1 MQNMGHERVG
11 VLPKTRPWTSVV
23 KQITSFSGTEADAS
37 AIASRTLTNVR
48 SRFESIQHDSGIK
61 AAFKFLV
68 ALSVSATPR
77 PSQEVAPYGL
87 NISSALSPLA
97 LARTLQQWISDNRD
111 SLEYAQL
118 AQGAASDAIA
128 HWHSENSSQKSL
140 FQSEDEQTE
149 VWRKAATGAGFCE
162 LARLFFG
169 KFTER
174 YLNYFLER
182 EASASCRTI
191 EERDL
196 LGEQIRRHVDVISKH
211 AFETAKITQS
221 FAAGWYNR
229 HTKEA
234 LPSDQEVEGFLTIAF
249 GKIREELRREGE
261 K

>member
-1 MQNMGHERVG
+1 MGHERVG
-11 VLPKTRPWTSVV
+11 VLPKTKPWIGVV
-23 KQITSFSGTEADAS
+23 KQITSFSGAEIDAS
-37 AIASRTLTNVR
+37 AIASSTLTNVR
-48 SRFESIQHDSGIK
+48 SRFEAIQHDSGIK

-68 ALSVSATPR
+68 ALSVCASSRFSKDVT
-77 PSQEVAPYGL
+77 PYGL
-87 NISSALSPLA
+87 QLSSKLSPFAFAKL
-97 LARTLQQWISDNRD
+97 LQESVNKNCD

-118 AQGAASDAIA
+118 AQAAASDAIA
-128 HWHSENSSQKSL
+128 NWYSEKSNQKWL
-140 FQSEDEQTE
+140 FQSENEQTD
-149 VWRKAATGAGFCE
+149 VWSEAATGAGFCE
-162 LARLFFG
+162 LSRLFFA

-182 EASASCRTI
+182 QASAFSPTI
-191 EERDL
+191 ERRDL
-196 LGEQIRRHVDVISKH
+196 LAEQLRKHVDTISKH

-229 HTKEA
+229 HTKEG

>member
-1 MQNMGHERVG
+1 MGHERVG
-11 VLPKTRPWTSVV
+11 VLPKTKPWKGVV
-23 KQITSFSGTEADAS
+23 KQITSFSGTEVDAS
-37 AIASRTLTNVR
+37 EIASSTLANVR

-68 ALSVSATPR
+68 ALSISAR
-77 PSQEVAPYGL
+77 PDKTAPYGL
-87 NISSALSPLA
+87 QISPALSPLA
-97 LARTLQQWISDNRD
+97 LAKALHQWVSSNRD

-128 HWHSENSSQKSL
+128 NWYSDHSSQKSL
-140 FQSEDEQTE
+140 FQGEGEQTE
-149 VWRKAATGAGFCE
+149 IWSKTATGAGFCE
-162 LARLFFG
+162 LSRLFFA

-191 EERDL
+191 EQRDSL
-196 LGEQIRRHVDVISKH
+196 QGQLRQHIDTISKH

-221 FAAGWYNR
+221 FAAGWHNL
-229 HTKEA
+229 HTKEST
-234 LPSDQEVEGFLTIAF
+234 PSDKEVEGFLAIAF
-249 GKIREELRREGE
+249 GKIREELRREGN